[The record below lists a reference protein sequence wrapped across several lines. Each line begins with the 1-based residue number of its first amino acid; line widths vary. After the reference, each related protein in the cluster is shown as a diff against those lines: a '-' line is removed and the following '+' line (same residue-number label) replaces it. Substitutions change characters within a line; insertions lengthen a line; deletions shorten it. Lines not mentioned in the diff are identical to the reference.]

1 MDLIKAL
8 NSRYATKK
16 FDPTKKLSD
25 EVVNQV
31 IEAARLTPTSYGMQ
45 LMKLVVVENP
55 KLRELLVSASF
66 GQNQVKDSSHL
77 LVLCREKEVEQ
88 IHIDNYISNIAE
100 TREQEFDQL
109 SGFKNALEKS
119 ILTKSAE
126 QNGDWMNRQVYI
138 ALGNILTICAVLG
151 IDSCPMEGFVPEE
164 YDRILNLEDKGLKSV
179 LVIPI
184 GFRAADDYNAK
195 NKKVRRSTADFL
207 VRI

>member
-138 ALGNILTICAVLG
+138 ALGNILTSCAVLG

>member
-138 ALGNILTICAVLG
+138 ALGNILTSCAVLG

-164 YDRILNLEDKGLKSV
+164 YDHILNLEDKGLKSV